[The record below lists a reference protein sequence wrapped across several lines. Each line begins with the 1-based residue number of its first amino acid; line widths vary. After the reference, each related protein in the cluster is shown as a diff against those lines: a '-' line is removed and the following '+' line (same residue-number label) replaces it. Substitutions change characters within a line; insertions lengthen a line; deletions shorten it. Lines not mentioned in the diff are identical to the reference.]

1 MTPKRKKYLKRCS
14 EREKYIREEIQIY
27 KKSVKH
33 WKHYLNVE
41 LPKILAKGE
50 KPNLYDTPE
59 EVRQAITHQTFQMKT
74 YRHELNRLKGA
85 DRVVVPVLE
94 YMEEDEGDGIIAQ
107 VDAWRCPKCGTFVG
121 GYCWETSTYCMQCG
135 RRILWEKVN
144 VNVCC

>member
-50 KPNLYDTPE
+50 KPSLYDTPE
-59 EVRQAITHQTFQMKT
+59 EARQAITHQTFQMKT
-74 YRHELNRLKGA
+74 YRHELNSLKSM
-85 DRVVVPVLE
+85 DRVVVPKVKFSVPQIREWGRTGRKSYYATCKCENDNL
-94 YMEEDEGDGIIAQ
+94 YSGSDE
-107 VDAWRCPKCGTFVG
+107 RYCPKCG
-121 GYCWETSTYCMQCG
+121 
-135 RRILWEKVN
+135 RHILWEKVK
-144 VNVCC
+144 